1 MLLANT
7 LTMRIEDAARI
18 RVVRKADFQMGDRLL
33 IETRNSSYEITS
45 LGNGLVR
52 VRGGWFDRKGLGPV
66 TTTISGCTWG
76 GTAIHSDV
84 AAGDGLFLEFGNR
97 VVTTRIRRFRLIPA
111 IPTDSVH

>member
-7 LTMRIEDAARI
+7 LTMRVEDAGRI

-52 VRGGWFDRKGLGPV
+52 VQGGWFDRKGLGPV
-66 TTTISGCTWG
+66 TTTINGCTWG

-111 IPTDSVH
+111 RPTDSVH